1 MLALA
6 RAHHARCLADPELNH
21 PFSHTE
27 DHELHVHRL
36 AAYWGEV
43 LGGPARFT
51 ESYGDHSGVVE
62 LHAHNGDMSDLGER
76 FVACCTLAMDDVPL
90 PADAEFRAA
99 LRAYLVWATR
109 EMVAYPAKD
118 AVVPTH
124 LPMPGWSWDGPVAP
138 TAARAGD

>member
-6 RAHHARCLADPELNH
+6 GAHHARCLADPELNH

-27 DHELHVHRL
+27 EHELHVRRL

-51 ESYGDHSGVVE
+51 ELCGGHSGVVG
-62 LHAHNGDMSDLGER
+62 LHAHNGDMHDLGDR
-76 FVACCTLAMDDVPL
+76 FVDCFVHAMDDAGL
-90 PADAEFRAA
+90 PTDPEFRTTM
-99 LRAYLVWATR
+99 RGYMVWATQ

-118 AVVPTH
+118 AVVPAK
-124 LPMPGWSWDGPVAP
+124 LPMPKWSWDGPVAQP
-138 TAARAGD
+138 